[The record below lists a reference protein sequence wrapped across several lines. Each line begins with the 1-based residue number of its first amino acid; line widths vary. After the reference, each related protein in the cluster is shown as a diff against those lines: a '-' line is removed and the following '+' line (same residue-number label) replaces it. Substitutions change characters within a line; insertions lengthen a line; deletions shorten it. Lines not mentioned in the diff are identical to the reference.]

1 MSKGFTLLELVVV
14 ATIAAV
20 LLAFWVPR
28 AARLMDWLE
37 NRASHGA
44 T

>member
-1 MSKGFTLLELVVV
+1 MSKGFTLLELMVV
-14 ATIAAV
+14 ATITAV

-28 AARLMDWLE
+28 AARLMDWLAKPSE
-37 NRASHGA
+37 PCA